1 LEKWKLVFD
10 QHISAYR
17 DEINSQLLSVYNTGP
32 ESLVNPINYVLS
44 GKGKRVRPILTLFTA
59 ESFGGTKS
67 ESMPAAL
74 AVEILHNFTLV
85 HDDIMDEDNIRHGK
99 PTVHRKWDVG
109 TAILSG
115 DAMLSLALKMIQ
127 KSPQFNEKLMTSFI
141 DGLQAVCEGQA
152 FDKEFETREIVTL
165 DEYIHMIDLK
175 TGYLIGLSAELGAIS
190 VGVNDD
196 DVIKVREYGR
206 LIGRAFQI
214 QDDLL
219 EIYSDSNNM
228 GKSLESDLLLG
239 KKTYL
244 MIQAKESVPTELN
257 SALELA
263 QENFTAGLEKVRILL
278 IDSGIRQKAE
288 EKIKSTIKEADLLLN
303 GLNIETDKLS
313 FFSNLI
319 TNRGN

>member
-1 LEKWKLVFD
+1 MEKWKLVFD

-44 GKGKRVRPILTLFTA
+44 GKGKRLRPILTLFTA

-319 TNRGN
+319 TTGGN

>member
-1 LEKWKLVFD
+1 MEKWKLVFD

-17 DEINSQLLSVYNTGP
+17 DEINSELLSVYNTGP

-59 ESFGGTKS
+59 ESFGGTKF

-74 AVEILHNFTLV
+74 AVEILHNFTLI

-99 PTVHRKWDVG
+99 ATVHRKWDVG

-127 KSPQFNEKLMTSFI
+127 KSPQFNGKLMTSFI

-165 DEYIHMIDLK
+165 GEYIHMIDLK

-190 VGVNDD
+190 VGANDD
-196 DVIKVREYGR
+196 DVIKVREFGR

-288 EKIKSTIKEADLLLN
+288 EKIKSTIKEANLLLN

>member
-17 DEINSQLLSVYNTGP
+17 DQINSQLLSVYNTGP

-44 GKGKRVRPILTLFTA
+44 GKGKRLRPILTLFTA

-319 TNRGN
+319 TTRGN

>member
-1 LEKWKLVFD
+1 VFD
-10 QHISAYR
+10 QLSLVYK
-17 DEINSQLLSVYNTGP
+17 DEINSQLLSAYNIGP
-32 ESLVNPINYVLS
+32 ESLVDPINYVLS
-44 GKGKRVRPILTLFTA
+44 GKGKRVRPILTIFTA
-59 ESFGGTKS
+59 ESFGGSKL

-85 HDDIMDEDNIRHGK
+85 HDDIMDEDHIRHGK
-99 PTVHRKWDVG
+99 PTVHHKWDVG

-127 KSPQFNEKLMTSFI
+127 KSSQFNEKLMSSFI

-152 FDKEFETREIVTL
+152 LDKEFETRNTVSL
-165 DEYIHMIDLK
+165 AEYIQMIDLK

-190 VGVNDD
+190 VGANDE
-196 DVIKVREYGR
+196 DVIKVRDYGR

-244 MIQAKESVPTELN
+244 MIQANESVPSELN
-257 SALELA
+257 LALELA
-263 QENFTAGLEKVRILL
+263 QENFIAGLEKVRTLL
-278 IDSGIRQKAE
+278 IDSGIRQKTE

-303 GLNIETDKLS
+303 ELYFETDKLS

-319 TNRGN
+319 TNREN

>member
-1 LEKWKLVFD
+1 VFD

-44 GKGKRVRPILTLFTA
+44 GKGKRIRPILTLFTA

-263 QENFTAGLEKVRILL
+263 QENFIAGLEKVRILL

>member
-1 LEKWKLVFD
+1 MFD
-10 QHISAYR
+10 QHILAYR

-219 EIYSDSNNM
+219 EIYSDSDNM

-244 MIQAKESVPTELN
+244 MILAKESVPTELN

-263 QENFTAGLEKVRILL
+263 QENFRAGLEKVRILL

-288 EKIKSTIKEADLLLN
+288 EKITSTIKEADLLLN

-313 FFSNLI
+313 FFSDLI

>member
-1 LEKWKLVFD
+1 
-10 QHISAYR
+10 
-17 DEINSQLLSVYNTGP
+17 
-32 ESLVNPINYVLS
+32 
-44 GKGKRVRPILTLFTA
+44 LTLFTA

-85 HDDIMDEDNIRHGK
+85 HDDIMDEYHIRHGK

-127 KSPQFNEKLMTSFI
+127 KSPQFNGKLMTSFI

-190 VGVNDD
+190 VGANDD
-196 DVIKVREYGR
+196 DVIKVREFGR

-244 MIQAKESVPTELN
+244 IIKAKESVPSELN

-288 EKIKSTIKEADLLLN
+288 EKIKSTIKEANLLLN

>member
-1 LEKWKLVFD
+1 VFD
-10 QHISAYR
+10 QQISAYR
-17 DEINSQLLSVYNTGP
+17 DEINSELLSVYNTGP

-44 GKGKRVRPILTLFTA
+44 GKGKRVRPILTLFTGA
-59 ESFGGTKS
+59 SFGGTKS

-85 HDDIMDEDNIRHGK
+85 HDDIMDEDHIRHGK
-99 PTVHRKWDVG
+99 PTVHHKWDVG

-127 KSPQFNEKLMTSFI
+127 KSPQFNGKLMTSFI
-141 DGLQAVCEGQA
+141 NGLQAVCEGQA
-152 FDKEFETREIVTL
+152 FDKEFETCETVTL
-165 DEYIHMIDLK
+165 DQYIHMIDLK

-190 VGVNDD
+190 VGADD
-196 DVIKVREYGR
+196 SDVIKVRDFGR
-206 LIGRAFQI
+206 MIGRAFQI

-228 GKSLESDLLLG
+228 GKSLESDLTLG

-244 MIQAKESVPTELN
+244 MIQANEINPIELN
-257 SALELA
+257 STLKLA
-263 QENFTAGLEKVRILL
+263 QENYTAGLEKLRILL
-278 IDSGIRQKAE
+278 IDSGIRQEAE
-288 EKIKSTIKEADLLLN
+288 EKIKSTINEANLLLN
-303 GLNIETDKLS
+303 EINIETNKLS
-313 FFSNLI
+313 FFSELI

>member
-1 LEKWKLVFD
+1 MFD
-10 QHISAYR
+10 QLTSDYR
-17 DEINSQLLSVYNTGP
+17 DEINAQLLSVYNIGP
-32 ESLVNPINYVLS
+32 ESLVEPINYVLS
-44 GKGKRVRPILTLFTA
+44 GRGKRVRPILTLFTA
-59 ESFGGTKS
+59 ESFGGTKI

-99 PTVHRKWDVG
+99 PTVHLKWDVG

-127 KSPQFNEKLMTSFI
+127 RSSQYQTKLMSSFI

-152 FDKEFETREIVTL
+152 YDKEFESRDNVTL
-165 DEYIHMIDLK
+165 NEYIHMIDLK

-190 VGVNDD
+190 VGAKAE
-196 DVIKVREYGR
+196 DVIKVRNYGR

-219 EIYSDSNNM
+219 EVYSNSSDM
-228 GKSLESDLLLG
+228 GKSLESDLLLD

-244 MIQAKESVPTELN
+244 MIQAKECIASELN
-257 SALELA
+257 NALLLA
-263 QENFTAGLEKVRILL
+263 KENYSEGLEKVRKLL
-278 IDSGIRQKAE
+278 IDSGIREEAQ
-288 EKIKSTIKEADLLLN
+288 EKIKSTIKEADIRLSE
-303 GLNIETDKLS
+303 LNIDTEKLS

>member
-1 LEKWKLVFD
+1 MEKWKLVFD

-190 VGVNDD
+190 VGANDD

-288 EKIKSTIKEADLLLN
+288 EKIKSTIEEADLLLN
-303 GLNIETDKLS
+303 ELNIETDKLS

>member
-1 LEKWKLVFD
+1 VFEQLTSD
-10 QHISAYR
+10 YR
-17 DEINSQLLSVYNTGP
+17 DEINVKLLSVYNSGP
-32 ESLVNPINYVLS
+32 ESLVGPINYILS

-59 ESFGGTKS
+59 ESFGGTKAG
-67 ESMPAAL
+67 SMSAAL

-85 HDDIMDEDNIRHGK
+85 HDDIMDEDILRHGK
-99 PTVHRKWDVG
+99 PTIHDKWDVG

-127 KSPQFNEKLMTSFI
+127 CSSKYQTKLMSSFI

-152 FDKEFETREIVTL
+152 YDKEFECRNNVTL

-190 VGVNDD
+190 AGAKDE
-196 DVIKVREYGR
+196 DVKKVRDYGR

-219 EIYSDSNNM
+219 EIYSNSNNM
-228 GKSLESDLLLG
+228 GKSLESDLILG

-244 MIQAKESVPTELN
+244 MIQAKECFASELSN
-257 SALELA
+257 ALALA
-263 QENFTAGLEKVRILL
+263 QENYSDGLEKIKTLFS
-278 IDSGIRQKAE
+278 DSGIDQKAQ
-288 EKIKSTIKEADLLLN
+288 EKINSTIKEADLVLSE
-303 GLNIETDKLS
+303 LNIDTDKLT

>member
-1 LEKWKLVFD
+1 MFE
-10 QHISAYR
+10 QQISAYR

-44 GKGKRVRPILTLFTA
+44 GKGKRIRPILTLFTA

-244 MIQAKESVPTELN
+244 IIQAKESVPTELN

-263 QENFTAGLEKVRILL
+263 QENFSAGLEKVRILL

-288 EKIKSTIKEADLLLN
+288 EKIISTIKEADLLLN
-303 GLNIETDKLS
+303 VLNIGTDKLS

>member
-1 LEKWKLVFD
+1 MEKWKLVFD

-44 GKGKRVRPILTLFTA
+44 GKGKRLRPILTLFTA

-190 VGVNDD
+190 VGANDD
-196 DVIKVREYGR
+196 DIIKVRGYGR

-244 MIQAKESVPTELN
+244 MIQAKMSIPTELN

-319 TNRGN
+319 TTRGN

>member
-44 GKGKRVRPILTLFTA
+44 GKGKRIRPILTLFTA

-288 EKIKSTIKEADLLLN
+288 EKIKSTIKEANLLLN

>member
-1 LEKWKLVFD
+1 MEKWKLVFD

-190 VGVNDD
+190 VGANDD

-288 EKIKSTIKEADLLLN
+288 EKIKSTIKEANLLLN

>member
-1 LEKWKLVFD
+1 MEKWKLVFD

-85 HDDIMDEDNIRHGK
+85 HDDIMDEDHIRHGK
-99 PTVHRKWDVG
+99 PTVHHKWDVG

>member
-1 LEKWKLVFD
+1 MVFETL
-10 QHISAYR
+10 ISNYR
-17 DEINSQLLSVYNTGP
+17 AEINSQLLSVYSIGP
-32 ESLVNPINYVLS
+32 KSLVEPINYVLS

-59 ESFGGTKS
+59 ESFGGTNT
-67 ESMPAAL
+67 ESMSAAL

-99 PTVHRKWDVG
+99 PTVHHKWDVG

-127 KSPQFNEKLMTSFI
+127 RSPQYQTKLMSSFI

-152 FDKEFETREIVTL
+152 YDKEFESRNDVTL

-175 TGYLIGLSAELGAIS
+175 TGYLIGLSAELGAIA
-190 VGVNDD
+190 VGAKDD
-196 DVIKVREYGR
+196 DVIKVRDYGR

-219 EIYSDSNNM
+219 EIYSNSINM

-244 MIQAKESVPTELN
+244 MIQAKGSFSSELN
-257 SALELA
+257 DALALA
-263 QENFTAGLEKVRILL
+263 QENFSDGLEKVRILL
-278 IDSGIRQKAE
+278 SDSGIHQKTQ
-288 EKIKSTIKEADLLLN
+288 EKIQSIIKEADLLL
-303 GLNIETDKLS
+303 TDLDLDTEKLS
-313 FFSNLI
+313 LFSTLI

>member
-1 LEKWKLVFD
+1 MLPLAFEKL
-10 QHISAYR
+10 ISAYR
-17 DEINSQLLSVYNTGP
+17 DEINSQLLTVYNAGP
-32 ESLVNPINYVLS
+32 ESLVEPINYVLS

-59 ESFGGTKS
+59 ESFGGTKA
-67 ESMPAAL
+67 ESLPAAL

-99 PTVHRKWDVG
+99 PTVHDKWDVG

-115 DAMLSLALKMIQ
+115 DAMLSLALKMVQ
-127 KSPQFNEKLMTSFI
+127 KSPRFNEKLMTSFI

-152 FDKEFETREIVTL
+152 YDKEFESRDNVTL
-165 DEYIHMIDLK
+165 DEYIYMIDLK

-190 VGVNDD
+190 VGAKDE
-196 DVIKVREYGR
+196 DVIKVRDYGR

-219 EIYSDSNNM
+219 EIYSDSINM
-228 GKSLESDLLLG
+228 GKSLESDLLLA

-244 MIQAKESVPTELN
+244 MIQAKEAVPFELN

-263 QENFTAGLEKVRILL
+263 QENFTTGLEKVRTVL

-288 EKIKSTIKEADLLLN
+288 EKINSTIKEADLLLSE
-303 GLNIETDKLS
+303 LNIDIEKLS
-313 FFSNLI
+313 FFSNII

>member
-1 LEKWKLVFD
+1 MFD
-10 QHISAYR
+10 QLNSLYK
-17 DEINSQLLSVYNTGP
+17 DEINSQLLSVYNIGP

-44 GKGKRVRPILTLFTA
+44 GKGKRLRPILTLFTA

-152 FDKEFETREIVTL
+152 FDKEFESHEIVTL

-196 DVIKVREYGR
+196 DVIKIREYGR

-244 MIQAKESVPTELN
+244 IIQAKESVPTELN

-319 TNRGN
+319 TTRGN

>member
-1 LEKWKLVFD
+1 MEKWKLVFD

-44 GKGKRVRPILTLFTA
+44 GKGKRIRPILTLFTA

>member
-1 LEKWKLVFD
+1 MEKWKLVFD

-44 GKGKRVRPILTLFTA
+44 GKGKRLRPILTLFTA

-190 VGVNDD
+190 VGANDD
-196 DVIKVREYGR
+196 DVIKVREFGR

-319 TNRGN
+319 TTRGN

>member
-1 LEKWKLVFD
+1 MEKWKLVFD

-17 DEINSQLLSVYNTGP
+17 DEINSQLLSVYKTGP

-44 GKGKRVRPILTLFTA
+44 GKGKRYRSILTLFTA

-190 VGVNDD
+190 VGANDN

-244 MIQAKESVPTELN
+244 MIQAKESFPTELS

-263 QENFTAGLEKVRILL
+263 QEDFIGGLEKVRILL

-288 EKIKSTIKEADLLLN
+288 EKIKLTIEKADLLLN
-303 GLNIETDKLS
+303 ELKIETDKLS

-319 TNRGN
+319 INRGN

>member
-1 LEKWKLVFD
+1 MVFD
-10 QHISAYR
+10 QLNSLYK
-17 DEINSQLLSVYNTGP
+17 DEINSHLLSVYNIGP
-32 ESLVNPINYVLS
+32 KSLVDPINYVLS

-85 HDDIMDEDNIRHGK
+85 HDDIMDEDHIRHGK
-99 PTVHRKWDVG
+99 LTVHHKWDVG
-109 TAILSG
+109 TAILAG

-127 KSPQFNEKLMTSFI
+127 KSPQFNQKLMTSFI

-152 FDKEFETREIVTL
+152 LDKEFETRNSVSL
-165 DEYIHMIDLK
+165 AEYIQMIDLK

-190 VGVNDD
+190 VGANDE
-196 DVIKVREYGR
+196 DVTKVRDYGR

-228 GKSLESDLLLG
+228 GKSLGSDLLLG

-244 MIQAKESVPTELN
+244 MIKAKESISLELN
-257 SALELA
+257 LALELA
-263 QENFTAGLEKVRILL
+263 QENFTAGLETVRTLL
-278 IDSGIRQKAE
+278 IDLGIRQKTE
-288 EKIKSTIKEADLLLN
+288 EKIKSIIKEADLLLN
-303 GLNIETDKLS
+303 ELNIETDKLS

>member
-1 LEKWKLVFD
+1 MEKWKLVFD

>member
-1 LEKWKLVFD
+1 MEKWKLVFD

-244 MIQAKESVPTELN
+244 IIKAKESVPSELN

-278 IDSGIRQKAE
+278 IDSGIIQKAE
-288 EKIKSTIKEADLLLN
+288 GKIKSTIEEADFLLDELK
-303 GLNIETDKLS
+303 IETDRLS

>member
-1 LEKWKLVFD
+1 MFD
-10 QHISAYR
+10 QLNSLYK
-17 DEINSQLLSVYNTGP
+17 DEINSQLLSVYNIGP
-32 ESLVNPINYVLS
+32 ESLVDPINYVLS
-44 GKGKRVRPILTLFTA
+44 GKGKRLRPILTLFTA

-85 HDDIMDEDNIRHGK
+85 HDDIMDEDHIRHGK
-99 PTVHRKWDVG
+99 PTVHHKWDVG

-152 FDKEFETREIVTL
+152 FDKEFETRNTVSL
-165 DEYIHMIDLK
+165 AEYIQMIDLK

-190 VGVNDD
+190 VGANDE
-196 DVIKVREYGR
+196 DVITVRDYGR

-228 GKSLESDLLLG
+228 GKNLESDLLLG

-244 MIQAKESVPTELN
+244 MIKAKESVPSELN
-257 SALELA
+257 LALELA
-263 QENFTAGLEKVRILL
+263 QENFTAGLEKVRTLL
-278 IDSGIRQKAE
+278 IDSGIRQKTE

-303 GLNIETDKLS
+303 ELSIETDKLS

>member
-1 LEKWKLVFD
+1 MFD
-10 QHISAYR
+10 QQISAYR

-44 GKGKRVRPILTLFTA
+44 GKGKRLRPILTLFTA

-319 TNRGN
+319 TTRGN

>member
-1 LEKWKLVFD
+1 MEKWKLVFD

-17 DEINSQLLSVYNTGP
+17 DEINSQLLSVYKTGP

-44 GKGKRVRPILTLFTA
+44 GKGKRLRPILTLFTA

>member
-1 LEKWKLVFD
+1 MVFD
-10 QHISAYR
+10 QHILAYR

-85 HDDIMDEDNIRHGK
+85 HDDIMDEDHIRHGK
-99 PTVHRKWDVG
+99 PTVHHKWDVG

-219 EIYSDSNNM
+219 EIYSDSDNM

-244 MIQAKESVPTELN
+244 MILAKESVPTELN

-263 QENFTAGLEKVRILL
+263 QENFRAGLEKVRILL

-288 EKIKSTIKEADLLLN
+288 EKITSTIKEADLLLN